1 MGFGV
6 MLIGYFITYVMALN
20 TYGVFF
26 RLIGYMVI
34 CRAALRLLEYDKK
47 FVYPFYISVLLT
59 ALSALESANF
69 VYRLVALTPNA
80 TVELLA
86 NTVGYIDAV
95 AVLVFHTTLL
105 LAIRSIARDT
115 GVSKIAVS
123 AVRNLIVILLYF
135 GLYAVSFLPLPVN
148 MAMPLFLVNLLWILL
163 DVALLYSCYYRIC
176 DENDNDMIRK
186 PSRFTWVNNM
196 RSKLDAKQ
204 EKAARE
210 MEEYRA
216 QKNQKKRKKR

>member
-34 CRAALRLLEYDKK
+34 CRSALRLLEYDKK

-115 GVSKIAVS
+115 EVSKIAVS